1 MLGMKFGLNSV
12 WRSVAV
18 SVLLNAAMPVAEAW
32 AADEIQVLRRA
43 PSAVTGAM
51 PFTTFQQEE
60 LAISQNLPCKWIS
73 KDGRVGPSYGS
84 GRYDYLCK
92 GGDFATV
99 NLYLD
104 KSSGDGIGRVRLMYR
119 EWNSAMNPNAGEAK
133 VALQFLQH
141 VTGRFVPA
149 AAAGQVMD
157 TFWAQTNR
165 KWVQDGVEITF
176 DLEKG
181 QQFNVRKLTLVPKES
196 GRSLGIAPI
205 IGGGLAKPGV
215 APSQPVQVYIE
226 TPDGQKKPVAPVVTP
241 TDAGLTKQ
249 PAQPAA
255 PSVVLPTVPAAIL
268 PLPGVG
274 TPKLGDGL
282 VVPPSAPAGDKTK
295 LEQPGKLEQ
304 ASPAELHTAP
314 APESLVTPTA
324 VSVPSTSLVPGNQD
338 LGVGGAVR
346 APSNFDIYNKAMELT
361 KDVEAKAQI
370 KKVEDAKVTASKP
383 VGPDTA
389 APSLKPVPTPGEAA
403 AQAGEG
409 LGNGA
414 PAVPATTTPKL
425 EDVGQPTN
433 YQGPRRTETRPLPQ
447 LKFVPKAEPLRTP
460 DDVIQFE
467 DEKSRL

>member
-1 MLGMKFGLNSV
+1 MKFGFSSV

-18 SVLLNAAMPVAEAW
+18 SALLNAAMPVAEAW
-32 AADEIQVLRRA
+32 AAEEIQVLRRA
-43 PSAVTGAM
+43 PSSAAIAM

-60 LAISQNLPCKWIS
+60 LALSQSLPCKWIS
-73 KDGRVGPSYGS
+73 KDGRVGPSYGG

-104 KSSGDGIGRVRLMYR
+104 KTGGDGVGRVRLMYR
-119 EWNSAMNPNAGEAK
+119 EWNAAVNPNAGEAK
-133 VALQFLQH
+133 IAMQFLQH

-149 AAAGQVMD
+149 TAAGQTMD
-157 TFWAQTNR
+157 SFWGQKNR

-181 QQFNVRKLTLVPKES
+181 KEFNVRRLTLEPKE
-196 GRSLGIAPI
+196 GKRSLGAAPVV
-205 IGGGLAKPGV
+205 GGGLAKPGV
-215 APSQPVQVYIE
+215 APVQATVPVYIQ
-226 TPDGQKKPVAPVVTP
+226 TPDGVKKPVQDVTP
-241 TDAGLTKQ
+241 IDAGLTKQ
-249 PAQPAA
+249 PVLPVA
-255 PSVVLPTVPAAIL
+255 PSVVLPTVPAGVL
-268 PLPGVG
+268 PVPGVG
-274 TPKLGDGL
+274 VPKLNNGL
-282 VVPPSAPAGDKTK
+282 IVPPLAPAGPRADETPK

-314 APESLVTPTA
+314 APETRVTPTA
-324 VSVPSTSLVPGNQD
+324 VGTPSSSLVPSSQD
-338 LGVGGAVR
+338 TGIGGPVR
-346 APSNFDIYNKAMELT
+346 APSNFDVYNKAMELT

-370 KKVEDAKVTASKP
+370 QKVEEAKVTASKP
-383 VGPDTA
+383 VATEA

-403 AQAGEG
+403 AATTGG
-409 LGNGA
+409 LGV
-414 PAVPATTTPKL
+414 PAVQATPKV

-433 YQGPRRTETRPLPQ
+433 YQGPRRTEARPLPQ

-460 DDVIQFE
+460 NEVIQFE